1 MPRYPARRAPR
12 ATRRRTYKRSRFG
25 MRRFKPL
32 SYTQGHLVLK
42 RKLPEINMYN
52 TSVQGQYTLTP
63 QNCVELG
70 NPIQNFQNTYD
81 IPFAMKFRLDQII
94 NSSDITNFA
103 DQYKIKYVTIK
114 LYFNSNTATVS
125 GNSSLP
131 VIQYIVDHDDASL
144 AGASVNAL
152 REKMG
157 VKFKNFTANKNVI
170 KMALQPRVS
179 QAVFNNGIIQP
190 VAYQVPSN
198 PVWLNS
204 AYPGVE
210 HYGIKGILTNVM
222 LPATVGVSTYFKWDV
237 EITLEAKDF
246 Q

>member
-1 MPRYPARRAPR
+1 MPRYPASRAPR
-12 ATRRRTYKRSRFG
+12 ATRRRTYRRSRFG

-32 SYTQGHLVLK
+32 SYTQGHLMLK

-52 TSVQGQYTLTP
+52 TSVQGVYTLTN
-63 QNCVELG
+63 QTCLELG
-70 NPIQNFQNTYD
+70 TPIQNFQQTYD
-81 IPFAMKFRLDQII
+81 IPFSMKFRLDQII

-114 LYFNSNTATVS
+114 IYFNSNTASVS
-125 GNSSLP
+125 GTSSLP

-179 QAVFNNGIIQP
+179 QAVFNNGVIQP
-190 VAYQVPSN
+190 VAYEVPN
-198 PVWLNS
+198 KPVWLNS

-210 HYGIKGILTNVM
+210 HYGVKGILTKLVCNYCEKSFS
-222 LPATVGVSTYFKWDV
+222 LK
-237 EITLEAKDF
+237 
-246 Q
+246 